1 VAGPVC
7 RARGARTGYRGW
19 VTDDLA
25 PADGRP
31 PLRFGL
37 AGTGYWAQVAHA
49 RALASVPG
57 VELAAVWGRN
67 PEAAAALAGQHQAT
81 AHSDFGAFLADVD
94 AVAFSIPPD
103 VQAELAARAA
113 LAGKHLLL
121 EKPVAT
127 ELARADALVQAVTE
141 AGVASV
147 VFFTARFQ
155 PEIRAWL
162 GEVAGQQWT
171 SGHAIWLG
179 SAVSPASPF
188 NTPWRRAKG
197 GLWDLG
203 PHALSV
209 LSACLGPIVSVLAA
223 GGPADV
229 SHLILQ
235 HDGGATST
243 VTVTVRAPEALDNLE
258 LQVWGD
264 RGSVAMPTLGGDPVI
279 ALRNAIG
286 ELARNIRSGVTGH
299 PCDVRF
305 GRDITAVLAAAQE
318 QIAARGPD
326 GGPHRG

>member
-1 VAGPVC
+1 MQ
-7 RARGARTGYRGW
+7 TGYVDF
-19 VTDDLA
+19 VTDDLSA
-25 PADGRP
+25 AAGRR

-37 AGTGYWAQVAHA
+37 AGTGYWARVAHA

-67 PEAAAALAGQHQAT
+67 PEAAAELAGQHQAT

-103 VQAELAARAA
+103 VQAALAARAA

-127 ELARADALVQAVTE
+127 QLAGADALVQAVTD

-162 GEVAGQQWT
+162 GDVSGQQWT
-171 SGHAIWLG
+171 SGQAIWLG
-179 SAVSPASPF
+179 SAVSPSSPF

-229 SHLILQ
+229 SHLILR
-235 HDGGATST
+235 HDSGATST

-264 RGSVAMPTLGGDPVI
+264 RGRLAMPALGGDPVI
-279 ALRNAIG
+279 ALRHAIS
-286 ELARNIRSGVTGH
+286 ELARNIRAGVTGH

-305 GRDITAVLAAAQE
+305 GRDITRVLAAAQE
-318 QIAARGPD
+318 QIQARGPD
-326 GGPHRG
+326 GAPDRG